1 MIWPVVRMKIIFTSG
16 GMRLFENH
24 GWTWQDV
31 KNIAAE
37 NTRIIY
43 FNDVFPYWIIDRVNV
58 QVLLAYKPSYDC
70 VFSEDKNKTLEQ
82 LIVERNL

>member
-1 MIWPVVRMKIIFTSG
+1 MKIIFTAT

-24 GWTWQDV
+24 GWTWRHV

-43 FNDVFPYWIIDRVNV
+43 FNDEHPYWIIDRVNAE
-58 QVLLAYKPSYDC
+58 VLLAHNPNYDC
-70 VFSEDKNKTLEQ
+70 IFNEDKNKTLEQ
-82 LIVERNL
+82 LITERNL